1 MALRAIDLGPLEVA
15 TVPAPTAT
23 TSAPAAT
30 IHEFAPTPRM
40 ITVAAARRERRRW
53 LAVAAVV
60 FLTPLAACLGVLEV
74 VR

>member
-1 MALRAIDLGPLEVA
+1 MALRAVELGSLEEA
-15 TVPAPTAT
+15 TIAPT
-23 TSAPAAT
+23 SAT

-40 ITVAAARRERRRW
+40 ITLAAARRERRRW
-53 LAVAAVV
+53 LVLAGFV

>member
-1 MALRAIDLGPLEVA
+1 MALRAIELGSHEMTSIA
-15 TVPAPTAT
+15 AP
-23 TSAPAAT
+23 SAT

-40 ITVAAARRERRRW
+40 VTVAAARRERRRW
-53 LAVAAVV
+53 LVVAGVV

>member
-1 MALRAIDLGPLEVA
+1 MALRAIELGSLEETTIAA
-15 TVPAPTAT
+15 T
-23 TSAPAAT
+23 SAT

-40 ITVAAARRERRRW
+40 ITLAAARRERRRW
-53 LAVAAVV
+53 LVVASLV

>member
-1 MALRAIDLGPLEVA
+1 MALQAIDLGSLEQSTIA
-15 TVPAPTAT
+15 AST
-23 TSAPAAT
+23 AT

-40 ITVAAARRERRRW
+40 ITAAPARRERRHW
-53 LAVAAVV
+53 LAVAAIV